1 MLHCVPNMWLY
12 VSCAIYKM
20 HSLGRGEELVV
31 DREIKNVIK
40 NAAYLSLTQGI
51 TYIAPIIVLAY
62 LIKTLGVDGFGKYAM
77 SLAVVAYLQV
87 IVDYGFS
94 FSSSR
99 EISQHRDDKKIVSEV
114 YLATSIIK
122 ITACLILYPIFL
134 IILSFFVNDDSL
146 YVAIQFGYFIVVGN
160 AIFPI
165 WFYQGIE
172 KLKAVAI
179 LNLAARVSSCIL
191 VFIFVKVPGDL
202 PIAILAQALPVILGA
217 LLANLNIW
225 HKKYIFWRMPKKKVF
240 LNSIYN
246 GWDIFVA
253 TLSSVILSNSGV
265 FILGVLMTPSVV
277 GVYAAAERIIKAI
290 VGLFAPITQ
299 SVYPFNC
306 KKFGISLEEGKKSVS
321 KTGAPIIILAF
332 LTMSILFLCSG
343 ILIKVLKLPNE
354 SIFIFKILSLWLFF
368 GVFNNI
374 LGIQILSASGKSKIY
389 RKCFV
394 GAALITLILLFV
406 CIYYFGALGA
416 AIALTIG
423 EGILFVML
431 FVSVIKYYQSSE
443 SGVILK

>member
-1 MLHCVPNMWLY
+1 
-12 VSCAIYKM
+12 M
-20 HSLGRGEELVV
+20 HSLDKGEDSVV
-31 DREIKNVIK
+31 DREIRNVIK
-40 NAAYLSLTQGI
+40 NAMYLSFTQGI

-62 LIKTLGVDGFGKYAM
+62 LIKTLGVDGFGKYAI

-99 EISQHRDDKKIVSEV
+99 EISQHRNDKKVVSGV
-114 YLATSIIK
+114 YLATTIIK
-122 ITACLILYPIFL
+122 IIACTIIYPIFTV
-134 IILSFFVNDDSL
+134 ILTILVKDKSL
-146 YVAIQFGYFIVVGN
+146 YTAIQCGYFIVIGN

-172 KLKAVAI
+172 KLKIVAI
-179 LNLAARVSSCIL
+179 LNLVARVFSCVF
-191 VFIFVKVPGDL
+191 VFIFVKTPDDL
-202 PIAILAQALPVILGA
+202 PIAILAQALPVIICA

-225 HKKYIFWRMPKKKVF
+225 HKKYIFWEVPEKKIF
-240 LNSIYN
+240 LKSIYN

-306 KKFGISLEEGKKSVS
+306 KKFGISIAEGKKSVN
-321 KTGAPIIILAF
+321 KTGAPIIIFAF
-332 LTMSILFLCSG
+332 LVMSILFLCSDF
-343 ILIKVLKLPNE
+343 LVEMLKLPRE
-354 SIFIFKILSLWLFF
+354 SISIFKILSLWLFF

-389 RKCFV
+389 RQCFV
-394 GAALITLILLFV
+394 GAALITLVLLFA
-406 CIYYFGALGA
+406 CIYYFEALGA
-416 AIALTIG
+416 AVALTIG
-423 EGILFVML
+423 EGILFGML
-431 FVSVIKYYQSSE
+431 FVSVIRYYQSSN